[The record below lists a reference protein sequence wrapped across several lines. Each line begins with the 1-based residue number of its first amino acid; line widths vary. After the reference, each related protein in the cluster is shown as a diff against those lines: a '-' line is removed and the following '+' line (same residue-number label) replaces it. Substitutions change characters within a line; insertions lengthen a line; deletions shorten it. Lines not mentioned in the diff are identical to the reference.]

1 MFGDFLTKEECE
13 SLFIEL
19 ANTKFP
25 FVCAHGRPSIIP
37 LIEFQNHKN
46 NNNQSSQKKK
56 PNLQKIVS
64 LMKSKKATR

>member
-1 MFGDFLTKEECE
+1 MFGDYLTKEECE

-37 LIEFQNHKN
+37 LIEFQN
-46 NNNQSSQKKK
+46 NQSTQKKK

-64 LMKSKKATR
+64 LMKAKKATR